1 MPTQCQGI
9 RDEIVGIKEDIRD
22 FQRMLQTATA
32 SEKKDIAA
40 AIKALKA
47 DLKQKEQALREWLL
61 NWWRTR
67 TAPSAP

>member
-9 RDEIVGIKEDIRD
+9 RDEIAGIKQDIRD
-22 FQRMLQTATA
+22 FQQMLQTATA

-47 DLKQKEQALREWLL
+47 DLKQKEKDLRDCLL

-67 TAPSAP
+67 TAPPAP